1 LWNYQYT
8 KWYINLTFFPLFF
21 PTKLSQQ
28 QRNILKSG
36 VPYITIH
43 AQRKARAIWK
53 LVQSIELTE
62 SLFLDNAA
70 AAAAGS
76 GDGAN
81 NNNNIGEEGLNNEEM
96 DREDQAAAEDDVDS
110 DDEMDDEGEELLVEG
125 RIGSASLVSN

>member
-1 LWNYQYT
+1 
-8 KWYINLTFFPLFF
+8 
-21 PTKLSQQ
+21 
-28 QRNILKSG
+28 
-36 VPYITIH
+36 
-43 AQRKARAIWK
+43 
-53 LVQSIELTE
+53 
-62 SLFLDNAA
+62 LDNAA

-81 NNNNIGEEGLNNEEM
+81 NNYNIGQEGLNNEEM